1 MELADL
7 TFLDAEVEP
16 NNAVRDRM
24 ESEAGAI
31 EAKAH
36 QDYWSNAEDLMPEN
50 NLTEEQEQQ
59 ISSNLAQAKD
69 LFSTT
74 NYKFG
79 RGGWNTKGAIPLLQE
94 ILPLDPNNTEILSNL
109 GVAMIM
115 GGSRT
120 EGQQYLEKAQSL
132 DPNVKFDF
140 GIKSWDRYDGE
151 ETKPYAGARIDKL
164 YYMPHRY
171 AREIIEN
178 LPDQSTAKGATYGV
192 LRSDYAKNYGGSYIK
207 YLSLIHI

>member
-7 TFLDAEVEP
+7 KFQEAEVET
-16 NNAVRDRM
+16 NNAKRDRM

-115 GGSRT
+115 GGSKT
-120 EGQQYLEKAQSL
+120 EGQQYLEKA
-132 DPNVKFDF
+132 
-140 GIKSWDRYDGE
+140 KSF
-151 ETKPYAGARIDKL
+151 
-164 YYMPHRY
+164 
-171 AREIIEN
+171 
-178 LPDQSTAKGATYGV
+178 
-192 LRSDYAKNYGGSYIK
+192 
-207 YLSLIHI
+207 